1 MKGNSLIWVLGRTRK
16 RIPALLVI
24 TLTQMCSALLGV
36 FFALGTR
43 GVIDGAISGDPGQFW
58 RACGVQAALILGLLI
73 SLTLNRHF
81 KEHTTAEVTKAV
93 ISNSS

>member
-73 SLTLNRHF
+73 SGFSLYCITHRYWKPVF
-81 KEHTTAEVTKAV
+81 KRKPAD
-93 ISNSS
+93 